1 MAESDFNAKWPPPG
15 LSAAANGV
23 SAASKT
29 MQAFVDELSQITQ
42 KNFEQTTKIMEDL
55 QGVRSMGDLLALQSK
70 FVQDTFENFNER
82 LRRMSALMAEMP
94 AELAKAGKDAAQEAS
109 DVMAKSMAAMTKM
122 PGEPK

>member
-55 QGVRSMGDLLALQSK
+55 QGVRSMGDLLALQSE